1 MLNFLYRGCYA
12 VQWLT
17 MLILMGG
24 IAYVTYGIVS
34 SRYKTWENT
43 YLTDE
48 NLPIAFLVPILW
60 FIYSFAIY
68 HYFNEWACRN
78 AYQMNEKVL
87 LEKLVLEVVNL
98 LATLLTTA
106 LLTGANKKR

>member
-1 MLNFLYRGCYA
+1 MLNFLYRSCYA

-43 YLTDE
+43 YLNDD
-48 NLPIAFLVPILW
+48 NLPLAFCVPILW

-68 HYFNEWACRN
+68 HYFNEWTCRY
-78 AYQMNEKVL
+78 AYEMSEKVL
-87 LEKLVLEVVNL
+87 FEKLILEIINL
-98 LATLLTTA
+98 LSTVLTTV
-106 LLTGANKKR
+106 LLTGANKRK